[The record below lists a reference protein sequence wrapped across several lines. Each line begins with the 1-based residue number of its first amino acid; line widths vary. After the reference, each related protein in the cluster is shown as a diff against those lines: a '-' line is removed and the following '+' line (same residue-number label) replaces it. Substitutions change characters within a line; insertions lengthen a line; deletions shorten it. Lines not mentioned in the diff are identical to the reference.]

1 VPFMPDVPA
10 DLDPAQTDDSAP
22 EPTGDASSVSAPS
35 HPAIAAI
42 DQTGT
47 PVPTSPGA
55 TSRGTAAPT
64 TGSDASAT
72 DTGAPAFDAE
82 AGVGEDGGSRQPLRR
97 RDATVAGSIGVGVL
111 GVYLWTLLP
120 GVGYSGDTAK
130 WQFLGKVEGIAHAT
144 GYPLYLA
151 LNQAWVRTIPGG
163 DLAWK
168 VNLLSAVSGAVAIA
182 VLYLVLRLVDVG
194 RPVAAATA
202 ATFALTATFWSQ
214 AVVAEV
220 YTLHILFLAT
230 VTACL
235 VVWRRGGSNR
245 WLLAAMGIYALS
257 FGHHLT
263 TGLALPGIVWLVWS
277 QRRRAVT
284 LRNAA
289 FVAAA
294 IALSASQYLYLL
306 HLSKTGTYHEAY
318 IDDLGDIVD
327 YVTGGTFRASMF
339 NYSWYG
345 LIVARVPLLFRFLRE
360 EYLVLLVPAGVGVWR
375 GLRSGPA
382 LRDISIYL
390 ASLALCTAFYAM
402 NFDVPDVLVFCLPM
416 FLALAVFL
424 GLGLDTWV
432 TWARQHWPD
441 GARVSPAAGT
451 GAALATLVL
460 VVGAV
465 DYHRASQRGETEDA
479 ERTEHLIAVAGHDAV
494 LLTDDYHDSELV
506 WYYLLGRGEGK
517 ERNLVLANQV
527 TPSQLRQYFTTR
539 RGPVAVAASRVKGTS
554 RPPLYTAT
562 ARQAVQAAAKGFTIT
577 EVAPDVW
584 RISDERGQPR

>member
-1 VPFMPDVPA
+1 MPDVPA
-10 DLDPAQTDDSAP
+10 DLSPSPTADQAAETAGAAPATPDSADADA
-22 EPTGDASSVSAPS
+22 PTDPLATDPGGDA
-35 HPAIAAI
+35 PATADAAANA
-42 DQTGT
+42 DGGGERERERLQ
-47 PVPTSPGA
+47 
-55 TSRGTAAPT
+55 RR
-64 TGSDASAT
+64 
-72 DTGAPAFDAE
+72 DTVVA
-82 AGVGEDGGSRQPLRR
+82 AGV
-97 RDATVAGSIGVGVL
+97 GVGVL

-130 WQFLGKVEGIAHAT
+130 WQFLGKVGGIPHAT

-151 LNQAWVRTIPGG
+151 LNRVWVWAIPGG
-163 DLAWK
+163 NLAWK
-168 VNLLSAVSGAVAIA
+168 VNLLSAVCGAAAVA

-194 RPVAAATA
+194 RPVAVATA
-202 ATFALTATFWSQ
+202 ATFAFTGTFWSQ

-245 WLLAAMGIYALS
+245 WLLAAMGVYALS

-277 QRRRAVT
+277 QRHRAVT

-294 IALSASQYLYLL
+294 IALSAAQYLYLL
-306 HLSKTGTYHEAY
+306 RLSRTGPYHEAT
-318 IDDLGDIVD
+318 IDDLSDIVD
-327 YVTGGTFRASMF
+327 YVTGGSFRDSMF

-345 LIVARVPLLFRFLRE
+345 LLVARVPLLFRFLRE

-375 GLRSGPA
+375 GLKAGSE

-390 ASLALCTAFYAM
+390 ASLAVCTAFYVM
-402 NFDVPDVLVFCLPM
+402 NFDVPDVIVFCLPM

-441 GARVSPAAGT
+441 NARVSPAIGI
-451 GAALATLVL
+451 GAALGATVL

-465 DYHRASQRGETEDA
+465 DYNQASQRGETEDA
-479 ERTEHLIAVAGHDAV
+479 ERTEHLIAAAGHDAV
-494 LLTDDYHDSELV
+494 LLTDDYHDSEFA
-506 WYYLLGRGEGK
+506 WYYLLGEGEGK
-517 ERNLVLANQV
+517 RRNLALANMV
-527 TPSQLRQYFTTR
+527 TPSHLRQYFTTR
-539 RGPVAVAASRVKGTS
+539 RGPVAAAAKRVKGTS
-554 RPPLYTAT
+554 SPPLYTAS
-562 ARQAVQAAAKGFTIT
+562 ARQAVQAVAKGFTIT
-577 EVAPDVW
+577 EVAPEVW
-584 RISDERGQPR
+584 RIGPAQPR